1 MTTAAGRIK
10 AKKPLKTVGWRE
22 WIGLPA
28 LGVEAMKAK
37 IDTGAKTSAIHAF
50 RIEEFHR
57 NGELFVSFYLHP
69 VQRKKKPEI
78 YCEAQVSDKRL
89 VRSSNGKEEARYVIT
104 TLLQIGNDSWP
115 VEVTLTNRDEM
126 GFRALVGRQALRR
139 RLVVDPARSF
149 VQKHKSHQPEEGDS

>member
-1 MTTAAGRIK
+1 MTSVVGRKK
-10 AKKPLKTVGWRE
+10 AKAPRKTLGWRE

-28 LGVEAMKAK
+28 LGVAAMKAK
-37 IDTGAKTSAIHAF
+37 IDTGAKTSAVHAF
-50 RIEEFHR
+50 RIEEFYR

-78 YCEAQVSDKRL
+78 FCEAQVSDKRL

-115 VEVTLTNRDEM
+115 VEVTLTNRDQM
-126 GFRALVGRQALRR
+126 GFRALVGRQALHRR
-139 RLVVDPARSF
+139 FVVDPAKSF
-149 VQKHKSHQPEEGDS
+149 VQKHKTLQPDEGNS